1 MPELPEVET
10 VRLGLEKHAVG
21 RKINGVAILHPRATN
36 SNSIAPISA
45 IKGSKI
51 QSVKRRGKFL
61 WFELDRDFALVAH
74 LGMSGQFIVRD
85 REAPLETHARARI
98 DFGDRKREIRFI
110 DQRTFGWL
118 AIDDLVDSK
127 RGRVPR
133 SMRHIAA
140 DIFESDYVEADVIES
155 IRRRKSEI
163 KRVLLNQEIVS
174 GIGNIYADEA
184 LWYSKIHP
192 ERIASN
198 LSEVEIRSILKSVKK
213 VMKRAL
219 DAGGTTFDDLYINVN
234 GESGYFDI
242 SLRAYGQDGRSCR
255 RCGAIIRRIAFAN
268 RSSHFCPRCQ
278 VGPRKVAGRG
288 SRKNVNKNVGKN
300 VGKKAR
306 KTGAK

>member
-10 VRLGLEKHAVG
+10 VRRGLEPWLTG
-21 RKINGVAILHPRATN
+21 RKIKKLEVLHRGANRARTYLPLEAVNGAKILR
-36 SNSIAPISA
+36 IR
-45 IKGSKI
+45 
-51 QSVKRRGKFL
+51 RRGKFL

-85 REAPLETHARARI
+85 REAPLETHLRARI

-140 DIFESDYVEADVIES
+140 DIFESDYVEADVIER

-198 LSEVEIRSILKSVKK
+198 LSEIEIRSILKSVKK

-219 DAGGTTFDDLYINVN
+219 EAGGTTFDDLYIKVN

-278 VGPRKVAGRG
+278 IGPRKVAGG
-288 SRKNVNKNVGKN
+288 GNRKKVSKKVGR
-300 VGKKAR
+300 KAR

>member
-10 VRLGLEKHAVG
+10 VRRGLEPWLTG
-21 RKINGVAILHPRATN
+21 RKIKKLEVLHRGANRARTYLPLEAVNGAKILR
-36 SNSIAPISA
+36 IR
-45 IKGSKI
+45 
-51 QSVKRRGKFL
+51 RRGKFL

-219 DAGGTTFDDLYINVN
+219 EAGGTTFDDLYIKVN

-278 VGPRKVAGRG
+278 IGPRKVAGRG
-288 SRKNVNKNVGKN
+288 SRKNVT
-300 VGKKAR
+300 KKAR